1 MSLDLQ
7 MPAFMGSKRR
17 EPLPTGGGRKQ
28 PRTQKGGNGSSSGA
42 GGLEA
47 IVLATAELSLEA
59 KQDAKEVLGF
69 SQYAVLAPATSE
81 LVVESLAEGKVFSE
95 LTQTKKGE
103 DVGPGHVRIFL
114 KGMAGT
120 TKMKDFMDDP
130 EYKKALEDFW
140 NQKVSLSPLELK
152 EQIHIYR
159 ALKPKISKEMDL
171 DAVYGEEGYA
181 RLLIRL
187 RPSSKTDS
195 VAETLQENFL
205 RVCKKLGWTI
215 YFGTAPKSAKE
226 RKLLEAI
233 KDFKRY

>member
-1 MSLDLQ
+1 M
-7 MPAFMGSKRR
+7 
-17 EPLPTGGGRKQ
+17 
-28 PRTQKGGNGSSSGA
+28 
-42 GGLEA
+42 
-47 IVLATAELSLEA
+47 ATAELSLEA

-120 TKMKDFMDDP
+120 TKMKDFMDDS

-205 RVCKKLGWTI
+205 RVCKKLGWTV